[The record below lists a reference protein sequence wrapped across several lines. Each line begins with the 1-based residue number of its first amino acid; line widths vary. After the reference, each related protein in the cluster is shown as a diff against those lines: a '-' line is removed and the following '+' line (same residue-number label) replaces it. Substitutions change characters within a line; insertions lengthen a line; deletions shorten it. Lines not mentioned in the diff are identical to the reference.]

1 MQPHLILRLEQGDRS
16 FPLTNA
22 SAWTVGRN
30 EDSAIVLTD
39 TWASRNHAIIQIMES
54 KFYVIDLGS
63 MNGTFINGKRVNIPV
78 VLNNGDK
85 ITFGTTEAQIFF
97 DQVSEQLKVEESSET
112 EEKKTFMLHRRQLI
126 TVLVIDIRDF
136 TVLTRRLEEQVL
148 CQVIGTWFAKATE
161 IIKKH
166 GSWVNKYIGDAVMA
180 VWVHK
185 EVCEDIK
192 VDPQEMLQVF
202 QALYALYK
210 MSDELNSQFS
220 LPFQLRVGAGV
231 NTGNAMLGQLGAG
244 NRPEYTA
251 IGDTVNLAF
260 RLESAT
266 KGMAT
271 DIAIGEDTYY
281 YCPESQLLPFSQHQL
296 MLKGY
301 ETPTNIYAG
310 KFTDLKF
317 FVDQV
322 SIEPS

>member
-1 MQPHLILRLEQGDRS
+1 MEPHLILRLEQGDRS
-16 FPLTNA
+16 ISLTRS

-30 EDSAIVLTD
+30 EDSAIVLND
-39 TWASRNHAIIQIMES
+39 TWASRNHAILQIMES

-63 MNGTFINGKRVNIPV
+63 SNGTFVNGQRVNIPI
-78 VLNNGDK
+78 VLSNGDK

-97 DQVSEQLKVEESSET
+97 DQVSEQLKVLEVPDP
-112 EEKKTFMLHRRQLI
+112 EKKRTFMLRQRQLI

-148 CQVIGTWFAKATE
+148 SQMIGTWFAKATE
-161 IIKKH
+161 IIKNH
-166 GSWVNKYIGDAVMA
+166 GSWLDKYIGDAVMA

-185 EVCEDIK
+185 EVSGDIK

-220 LPFQLRVGAGV
+220 LPFRLRVGAGV
-231 NTGNAMLGQLGAG
+231 NTGNAILGQLGAG

-251 IGDTVNLAF
+251 IGDPVNLAF

-266 KGMAT
+266 KEIGT
-271 DIAIGEDTYY
+271 DIAIGEDTYQ

-301 ETPTNIYAG
+301 EIPTNMYAG

-317 FVDQV
+317 FLDQL
-322 SIEPS
+322 